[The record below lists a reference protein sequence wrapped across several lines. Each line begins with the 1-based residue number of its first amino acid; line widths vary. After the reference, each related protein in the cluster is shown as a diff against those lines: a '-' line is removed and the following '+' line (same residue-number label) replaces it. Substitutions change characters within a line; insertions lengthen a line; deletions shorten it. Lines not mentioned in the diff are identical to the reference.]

1 MSPNS
6 SLAARLTPRQRTLI
20 ILALSLGGFAI
31 GTSEFASMGLMLEI
45 SRGLSIS
52 ETQVGHLISAY
63 AIGVVVGAPIL
74 AFVGA
79 SFPRRKLLLALMG
92 FYAVGNLA
100 SALAPNYGT
109 MLIAR
114 FVAGLPHGAYF
125 GVAMLV
131 AAAISPA
138 GQRGQAMSRVLLGL
152 SIAILVGNPL
162 TTWLGQQLS
171 WRTAFALV
179 SVLAIATVA
188 MIARFLLPDPDEVRT
203 SPMRELRAFNTTQ
216 VWLALAIG
224 AVGFAGM
231 FCVFTY
237 LAPTLVQVT
246 GVAESWMPL
255 AVGVFGIGAIIGN
268 IAGGWLVD
276 KFHFKA
282 AAVVLLWSIVMLLL
296 YPLAAQSVWT
306 IGPMIITVGTMGA
319 LAAVLQTRL
328 MDVAG
333 EAQTLAAASNHAA
346 FNIANALGPW
356 LGQHRLCRCR
366 HRHRRPAAVVRGGD
380 AGQEAQDSRRGQP
393 LTFAPDCQLLP
404 ARRRRS
410 GRSNAVSPAAS
421 VGRASS
427 PRLTRSSTRRE
438 LAAQSMPSGRAWMS
452 SIRASRC
459 ARLSASRNCSASMSA
474 TFCCSVE
481 INASCCHWPMSG
493 GSKARI
499 SSRLKPA
506 RCAPVIS
513 SSSSTACSG

>member
-1 MSPNS
+1 MSPTTLP
-6 SLAARLTPRQRTLI
+6 LAARLSSRQRTLI

-63 AIGVVVGAPIL
+63 AIGVVVGAPVL
-74 AFVGA
+74 AFAGA
-79 SFPRRKLLLALMG
+79 GYARRTLLLGLMG

-100 SALAPNYGT
+100 SALAPDYAT

-131 AAAISPA
+131 AAAISPPA
-138 GQRGQAMSRVLLGL
+138 QRGAAVSKVLLGL

-179 SVLAIATVA
+179 SVLAIATVV

-203 SPMRELRAFNTTQ
+203 SPMRELRAFNRPQ

-224 AVGFAGM
+224 SVGFAGM

-246 GVAESWMPL
+246 GLAESWMPV
-255 AVGVFGIGAIIGN
+255 AVGIFGIGAIIGN
-268 IAGGWLVD
+268 VAGGWLVD
-276 KFHFKA
+276 RFQFRA
-282 AAVVLLWSIVMLLL
+282 AAVVLLWSIVVLLA
-296 YPLAAQSVWT
+296 YPVAANSVWT
-306 IGPMIITVGTMGA
+306 IFPMIVAVGTMGA

-346 FNIANALGPW
+346 FNTANALGPW
-356 LGQHRLCRCR
+356 FGGMAIGAGFSPAVTGYVGAATALGGLLLWGV
-366 HRHRRPAAVVRGGD
+366 AVLVER
-380 AGQEAQDSRRGQP
+380 QS
-393 LTFAPDCQLLP
+393 
-404 ARRRRS
+404 
-410 GRSNAVSPAAS
+410 RSNEAV
-421 VGRASS
+421 
-427 PRLTRSSTRRE
+427 
-438 LAAQSMPSGRAWMS
+438 
-452 SIRASRC
+452 
-459 ARLSASRNCSASMSA
+459 
-474 TFCCSVE
+474 
-481 INASCCHWPMSG
+481 
-493 GSKARI
+493 
-499 SSRLKPA
+499 
-506 RCAPVIS
+506 
-513 SSSSTACSG
+513 ACER

>member
-131 AAAISPA
+131 AATISPA

-296 YPLAAQSVWT
+296 YP
-306 IGPMIITVGTMGA
+306 
-319 LAAVLQTRL
+319 
-328 MDVAG
+328 VAG

-346 FNIANALGPW
+346 FNTANALGPW
-356 LGQHRLCRCR
+356 LGGMAISAGFSPASTGYVGAATAIGGLLLWCVAVMLDKKRK
-366 HRHRRPAAVVRGGD
+366 AAV
-380 AGQEAQDSRRGQP
+380 AGS
-393 LTFAPDCQLLP
+393 
-404 ARRRRS
+404 
-410 GRSNAVSPAAS
+410 
-421 VGRASS
+421 
-427 PRLTRSSTRRE
+427 
-438 LAAQSMPSGRAWMS
+438 
-452 SIRASRC
+452 
-459 ARLSASRNCSASMSA
+459 
-474 TFCCSVE
+474 
-481 INASCCHWPMSG
+481 H
-493 GSKARI
+493 
-499 SSRLKPA
+499 
-506 RCAPVIS
+506 
-513 SSSSTACSG
+513 

>member
-255 AVGVFGIGAIIGN
+255 AVGAFGIGAIIGN

-319 LAAVLQTRL
+319 LAAVLQQAAPSLSEQQAVLQTRL
-328 MDVAG
+328 MDVTG

-346 FNIANALGPW
+346 FNTANALGPW
-356 LGQHRLCRCR
+356 LGGM
-366 HRHRRPAAVVRGGD
+366 AIS
-380 AGQEAQDSRRGQP
+380 AG
-393 LTFAPDCQLLP
+393 F
-404 ARRRRS
+404 
-410 GRSNAVSPAAS
+410 SPAS
-421 VGRASS
+421 TGYVG
-427 PRLTRSSTRRE
+427 
-438 LAAQSMPSGRAWMS
+438 AATA
-452 SIRASRC
+452 I
-459 ARLSASRNCSASMSA
+459 
-474 TFCCSVE
+474 
-481 INASCCHWPMSG
+481 G
-493 GSKARI
+493 GLLLWCVAVMLNRKR
-499 SSRLKPA
+499 K
-506 RCAPVIS
+506 
-513 SSSSTACSG
+513 TAGVGSH